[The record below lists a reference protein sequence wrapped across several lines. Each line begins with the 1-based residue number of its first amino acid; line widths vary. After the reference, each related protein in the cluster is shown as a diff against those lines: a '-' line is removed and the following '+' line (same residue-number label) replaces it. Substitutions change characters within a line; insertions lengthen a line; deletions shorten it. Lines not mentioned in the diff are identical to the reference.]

1 MLNVSKFYKHIF
13 INLLFIT
20 ISIVSMF
27 FALFLGNQYIV
38 SKQSLEQSYINRAKE
53 ISTSLDDKLSSG
65 INALTQLSI
74 HDKTQEYVGL
84 TKSNPKLTVDLY
96 KYFTNTVSLVPNL
109 ELTIGVYNPN
119 LDTVLSNEST
129 STLNVFL
136 KKFGLDKDPD
146 LFNFITH
153 NYKESD
159 LLSSSMTLQST
170 NSYGTQY
177 LCHVVRKDQVAN
189 EPLFLVIYPLDS
201 LIRPFNQ
208 DTSVSEF
215 SIHID
220 RLNATNTHT
229 LTSDTYSIR
238 SEVLPISYNFSFVN
252 TSSITFKNMFGK
264 VVIVFIFILLI
275 SFLLIYRFANKVYS
289 PVKKLVS
296 STKDIDSTE
305 EILDEFEYI
314 RTRVETLK
322 NAIHGYNL
330 SGKDMLLK
338 EILYGIKK
346 ENIKDLLNINH
357 INLFNSNMFMV
368 IISAKKIGNL
378 QLDTPTAKTYIELS
392 LTGVFHALKE
402 YEHYKLINIS
412 PLTNV
417 LFINSVSRAEVK
429 SFFNDL
435 SSTLNEYSIIIT
447 HTVELT
453 EVSPK
458 FYSINELLK
467 NDKIGNNSDIIFEED
482 IIIQARIPY
491 VFSESDKRL
500 LIYNITSANKEE
512 LLTLLN
518 TLLEENLFNRT
529 LAPQIHQEF
538 LSTLCSTLGST
549 CNNLKDTTELF
560 TLLTTIK
567 DRTELKIAI
576 INLFLEYYNCINSD
590 DAKKDMK
597 YNFLDYIHNNYDQD
611 ISLADMA
618 NEFNLAVNYVGVLF
632 KEKTGYNFKDYLNT
646 YRINVAKQILL
657 ETPNIKIKDLST
669 SVGFINTNTFIRIF
683 KKYENMSPGQYQKYV
698 LDTNPEG

>member
-20 ISIVSMF
+20 ISIIAMF
-27 FALFLGNQYIV
+27 FALFLGNQYMV

-74 HDKTQEYVGL
+74 NTTTQEYVAL
-84 TKSNPKLTVDLY
+84 NKYNPKLTVDLY
-96 KYFTNTVSLVPNL
+96 KYFTNTISLVPNL

-119 LDTVLSNEST
+119 IDTVLSNQST

-136 KKFGLDKDPD
+136 KKFGLDKDAD
-146 LFNFITH
+146 ILNFINH

-159 LLSSSMTLQST
+159 LLSSSMTLQSVDLHD
-170 NSYGTQY
+170 TQY
-177 LCHVVRKDQVAN
+177 LCYIVRKDQVAN
-189 EPLFLVIYPLDS
+189 EPLFFVIYPLNS
-201 LIRPFNQ
+201 LIRPFNE

-220 RLNATNTHT
+220 KLAMSNTDT
-229 LTSDTYSIR
+229 LAPNTYSVR
-238 SEVLPISYNFSFVN
+238 SEVLPISYNFSFV
-252 TSSITFKNMFGK
+252 TTPSIAFKGMFTQ
-264 VVIVFIFILLI
+264 VIVVFVFMLLI

-289 PVKKLVS
+289 PVKSLVS
-296 STKDIDSTE
+296 STKDVDSTE

-314 RTRVETLK
+314 RTRVESLK

-346 ENIKDLLNINH
+346 ENIKDLLTTNNIH
-357 INLFNSNMFMV
+357 LFTQSTFMV
-368 IISAKKIGNL
+368 IMVAKKVGNL

-392 LTGVFHALKE
+392 LTGVFPQLKE
-402 YEHYKLINIS
+402 YENYKLINIS

-417 LFINSVSRAEVK
+417 LFINNISRLDIK

-435 SSTLNEYSIIIT
+435 SSTLNEYCTIIT
-447 HTVELT
+447 HPVELV

-458 FYSINELLK
+458 FYGVNELIK
-467 NDKIGNNSDIIFEED
+467 NDKIGNSCDIILEEE
-482 IIIQARIPY
+482 IVIQARIPY
-491 VFSESDKRL
+491 VYSESDKRL

-518 TLLEENLFNRT
+518 NLLEENLFNRE
-529 LAPQIHQEF
+529 LAPQVHHEF
-538 LSTLCSTLGST
+538 LSSLCSTLGGICPT
-549 CNNLKDTTELF
+549 LKDPNDLF
-560 TLLTTIK
+560 TLLTSIK

-576 INLFLEYYNCINSD
+576 INLFLEYYNYLNSD

-683 KKYENMSPGQYQKYV
+683 KKYESMSPGQYQKYV
-698 LDTNPEG
+698 LDTHPET